1 LVTVEPASTEKLAA
15 DPKPTVAVA
24 PRALLAK
31 RRVDSDPS
39 RRRPTRNVLRPAR
52 GTERRLTARES
63 PEGDSYFSRLTARES
78 LEGDSYFGGTPLCIG
93 VSSLR
98 RQSTAIE
105 GEWLPGLFDL
115 LCKPTVHGVSVSRA
129 RATGHMSRTI

>member
-1 LVTVEPASTEKLAA
+1 MTVEPASTEKLAA

-31 RRVDSDPS
+31 RRVDRDPS
-39 RRRPTRNVLRPAR
+39 RRSPTRKVLRPAR
-52 GTERRLTARES
+52 RAERRLA
-63 PEGDSYFSRLTARES
+63 ARES
-78 LEGDSYFGGTPLCIG
+78 LEGDSYFDGTPLFIG

-98 RQSTAIE
+98 RQSAAIE

-115 LCKPTVHGVSVSRA
+115 LCKPTVHSVNVSQA
-129 RATGHMSRTI
+129 CTTGHISSTI